1 MPAKRILFVD
11 DEYNLRLTLPQIL
24 RMHGFEVCAAATVA
38 QALTEITTHPY
49 DILISDLNIGEAG
62 DGFTVVSAMRRTQP
76 ECVSII
82 LTGYPAF
89 GCALAAIE
97 SQVDDYMVK
106 PARVANLVSLIQER
120 MQIRRLRRPV
130 HPKRLSELL
139 RESAHKIRESTLA
152 RMKAHPVLSSIAM
165 SDEARVGFLPRI
177 VIEIAEQMDSAG
189 PDEPV
194 NFDVEAGREH
204 GSQRLSAGYTIS
216 MLVLD
221 SAILDAVVFDLVQEH
236 LLLLDISNL
245 VLDLKRFS
253 LALQTYVAH
262 SAQAFCE
269 ASQSCGV
276 GRAR

>member
-106 PARVANLVSLIQER
+106 PARVSRLVGLIQEK
-120 MQIRRLRRPV
+120 MQNRRLRRPV
-130 HPKRLSELL
+130 QPMRLSELL
-139 RESAHKIRESTLA
+139 RETVPEIRENTLA
-152 RMKAHPVLSSIAM
+152 RMKAHPVLSSIPM
-165 SDEARVGFLPRI
+165 SDEARTVFLPRI
-177 VIEIAEQMDSAG
+177 VSEAAEHMDSTG
-189 PDEPV
+189 PDEPM
-194 NFDVEAGREH
+194 NLDMEAGREH
-204 GSQRLSAGYTIS
+204 GLQRLSACYTIS

-221 SAILDAVVFDLVQEH
+221 SAILEAVIFDLVQER
-236 LLLLDISNL
+236 LLVLDISNL

-253 LALQTYVAH
+253 LALQVHVEH
-262 SAQAFCE
+262 SVQAFCDG
-269 ASQSCGV
+269 AGTV
-276 GRAR
+276 ARHGTA

>member
-11 DEYNLRLTLPQIL
+11 DEYSLRLTLPQIL
-24 RMHGFEVCAAATVA
+24 KLHGFEVCAAGTVA

-76 ECVSII
+76 ECLSII

-89 GCALAAIE
+89 ESALAAIE
-97 SQVDDYMVK
+97 GQVDDYMVK

-120 MQIRRLRRPV
+120 MENRRPRRPV
-130 HPKRLSELL
+130 QPKRLSELL
-139 RESAHKIRESTLA
+139 REMVCEIREDTLA
-152 RMKAHPVLSSIAM
+152 RMKAHAVLSSIVM
-165 SDEARVGFLPRI
+165 GDEARVGFLPRI

-204 GSQRLSAGYTIS
+204 GLQRVSAGYTIS

-221 SAILDAVVFDLVQEH
+221 SAILDAVVFDLVQKH
-236 LLLLDISNL
+236 LLLLDISNV

-253 LALQTYVAH
+253 LALNAYVGH
-262 SAQAFCE
+262 SVQAFCE
-269 ASQSCGV
+269 ASRSCGA
-276 GRAR
+276 GQAG

>member
-11 DEYNLRLTLPQIL
+11 DEYSLRLTLPQIL
-24 RMHGFEVCAAATVA
+24 KLHGFEVCAAGTVA

-76 ECVSII
+76 ECLSII

-89 GCALAAIE
+89 ESALAAIE
-97 SQVDDYMVK
+97 GQVDDYMVK

-120 MQIRRLRRPV
+120 MENRRPRRPV
-130 HPKRLSELL
+130 QPKRLSELL
-139 RESAHKIRESTLA
+139 REMVYEIREDTLA
-152 RMKAHPVLSSIAM
+152 RMKARAVLSSIPM
-165 SDEARVGFLPRI
+165 NDEARIGFLPRI
-177 VIEIAEQMDSAG
+177 VIKIAEQMDSAG

-204 GSQRLSAGYTIS
+204 GLQRVSAGYTIS

-221 SAILDAVVFDLVQEH
+221 SAILDAVVFDLVQKH
-236 LLLLDISNL
+236 LLLLDISNV

-253 LALQTYVAH
+253 LALNAYVGH
-262 SAQAFCE
+262 SVQAFCE
-269 ASQSCGV
+269 ASRSCGA
-276 GRAR
+276 GRAG